1 MHSEGC
7 QGTGKSGGSSEPIGT
22 GLHSATPSLSAKR
35 LAQSALVSKASL
47 VGKATSLL
55 RSVGLSWQQTAGN
68 DAGAL
73 HRATP
78 GPGIGTSPAVFRYAG
93 LRCGCHM
100 RCFITPALKNAS
112 DGMRCGRSRFGA
124 TRFGR
129 LPDVWGVSL
138 HSLYTWLARSY
149 SVSCGGPRQGRSC
162 MFSDLGSFSIQSEPN
177 AEQWPSLTEIG
188 ICTKGIPEAN
198 RNACGYQVWRISA
211 RRRRFPALLGMRR
224 LTTPHA

>member
-1 MHSEGC
+1 MHSDGC

-55 RSVGLSWQQTAGN
+55 RSVGLSWQQTASN

-78 GPGIGTSPAVFRYAG
+78 GPGIGTSPAVFRCAG

-129 LPDVWGVSL
+129 LPNVWGVSL

-149 SVSCGGPRQGRSC
+149 SVSFGGPGKGVAACFPISV
-162 MFSDLGSFSIQSEPN
+162 
-177 AEQWPSLTEIG
+177 PSLS
-188 ICTKGIPEAN
+188 N
-198 RNACGYQVWRISA
+198 RNRTQNSGQVSLKLAYVPKGYLKRT
-211 RRRRFPALLGMRR
+211 GMRAVIR
-224 LTTPHA
+224 SGEYRPGEDAFRPYWECAG